1 MTELIALSLHYAV
14 VSASGME
21 EITKYLNQAHVQKQ
35 MGVEN
40 QIDFKTVNMDLN
52 EQWSKAS
59 ELFVPTSREVAAIL
73 DKKHTRVLVINGN
86 NDIIVYVCKCLWSEK
101 DSPAANACL

>member
-1 MTELIALSLHYAV
+1 
-14 VSASGME
+14 ME
-21 EITKYLNQAHVQKQ
+21 EITKYLNRAHVQKQ
-35 MGVEN
+35 IGVEN

-59 ELFVPTSREVAAIL
+59 EPFVPTSREVAAIP

-86 NDIIVYVCKCLWSEK
+86 NDIIVYICKCLWSEK